1 MAEIDSGQA
10 AETRSLGEWQALALA
25 AQAITMVLSVAQSMI
40 VVRLLSIEE
49 FGMVGLALGA
59 GGVLDVLQQ
68 FTIRSAAVKEL
79 ARDRDER
86 HAQAV
91 VLVAMALRMLM
102 VLPNA
107 IIVFSAAG
115 RLANGAYGQPE
126 LQFPIQLMALT
137 MLLAGA
143 RSILENTLTGLQA
156 FRTYYLYLI
165 CAFVLRLI
173 LFTVLVAGFKVN
185 GYFYAELAWG
195 LVLTVGLLFLVPP
208 RLGSWQGLP
217 SWERVKPIALTM
229 LGLSLVLFLARL
241 SYVWW
246 RRGATAL
253 LGLMVSNVD
262 VGLFHFGLGFAGQML
277 AFSGTLGTIYMPV
290 MSRLASKD
298 RRSFDQT
305 LSANLTQVTV
315 LFLYGAGALILFARE
330 VVWVMAGRD
339 YLLALP
345 MIPALGMAFFLE
357 ALFGMLSN
365 SALIP
370 TGNDRWYLWSVLVG
384 RGLSLALFVGGLAW
398 RGLWLGAWGLFIGLL
413 PGMVLMLWSI
423 RSRLGIRLFRPD
435 LLPLLVLVALWVGA
449 ALQDWALWWRIGL
462 LVAISPVYVWWS
474 IKRGMI
480 DLQALRDA
488 ASQLLVRVR
497 RGSEAST

>member
-1 MAEIDSGQA
+1 MAAVDGGQA
-10 AETRSLGEWQALALA
+10 AEKRSLGEWQALALA
-25 AQAITMVLSVAQSMI
+25 AQAITMVLSVAQSMV
-40 VVRLLSIEE
+40 VVRLLSVDE

-79 ARDRDER
+79 ARDDDER

-107 IIVFSAAG
+107 VIVFSAAG
-115 RLANGAYGQPE
+115 RLANGVYGQPE

-173 LFTVLVAGFKVN
+173 LFTVLVAGFQVN
-185 GYFYAELAWG
+185 GYFYAELGWG
-195 LVLTVGLLFLVPP
+195 LVLTIGLLFLVPP
-208 RLGSWQGLP
+208 RLGAWRGLP
-217 SWERVKPIALTM
+217 SWKRVKPIALAM
-229 LGLSLVLFLARL
+229 LSLSLVLFLARL
-241 SYVWW
+241 TNVWW

-253 LGLMVSNVD
+253 LGLMVSNEE
-262 VGLFHFGLGFAGQML
+262 VGLFHFGLGLAGQLL
-277 AFSGTLGTIYMPV
+277 AFSGTLGTVYMPV
-290 MSRLASKD
+290 MSRLARND
-298 RRSFDQT
+298 RRTFQRT
-305 LSANLTQVTV
+305 LPENLTQVTV
-315 LFLYGAGALILFARE
+315 LFLYGAGALMLLSRE
-330 VVWVMAGRD
+330 VVWIMAGRE
-339 YLLALP
+339 YLQALP
-345 MIPALGMAFFLE
+345 MVPALVMAFLVE

-384 RGLSLALFVGGLAW
+384 RGLSLGLFLGGLAW
-398 RGLWLGAWGLFIGLL
+398 QGLWLGAWGFFVGLV
-413 PGMVLMLWSI
+413 PGLVLMLWSI
-423 RSRLGIRLFRPD
+423 RSRLEVRLFRPD
-435 LLPLLVLVALWVGA
+435 LLPLLALVSMWAGA
-449 ALQDWALWWRIGL
+449 ALLDWAVWWRLVL
-462 LVAISPVYVWWS
+462 LLATSPVYVWWA
-474 IKRGMI
+474 IQRGMI

-488 ASQLLVRVR
+488 TGRLLLRVR
-497 RGSEAST
+497 GGEAST